1 MIKEVKDK
9 LFNIIDMS
17 DSLVDFKG
25 KKPEHCI
32 LPEHYSELANDL
44 SVFVTSLL
52 DNWISVDSEIKDSI
66 EFFRANGFSE
76 NNYIASH
83 VKSVLD
89 SNNEPDDDS
98 EILSREFQDNLENI
112 HKLLFNIISPP
123 PPPQPPNQST
133 KKRGGCNP

>member
-52 DNWISVDSEIKDSI
+52 DNWISVDRELERAIKLHPDYPTDMFRQVAIMNEEAGEITKAVLHYHY
-66 EFFRANGFSE
+66 ENGS
-76 NNYIASH
+76 
-83 VKSVLD
+83 LD
-89 SNNEPDDDS
+89 DIKTELIQTMAMCKRMLNA
-98 EILSREFQDNLENI
+98 L
-112 HKLLFNIISPP
+112 
-123 PPPQPPNQST
+123 PQPP
-133 KKRGGCNP
+133 KEK